1 MTEHMMNDF
10 RDVERSLCLVKSDVG
25 LRVLDPSGIS
35 CANAVLCFGYVDH
48 TAGLTFEVLA
58 LALCVGSDYTIL
70 PEYDKVALKLRA
82 DSIHPADVVPIQNDA
97 LMLRYSERIQN
108 LDLYYE
114 DRASVACRAFRELDS
129 YRHPQFPDDIR
140 VTFMDSNHRT
150 EQMWVRA
157 EAFVRE
163 DDGLLIF
170 GGVLLNE
177 PVHNPSLHCG
187 DNVIF
192 GTTLTSSG
200 RVCLGIVPR

>member
-1 MTEHMMNDF
+1 MIENMMNDF
-10 RDVERSLCLVKSDVG
+10 RDVERSLCLVKSDAG
-25 LRVLDPSGIS
+25 LRVLDPSRIS
-35 CANAVLCFGYVDH
+35 GANAVLCFGYVDH
-48 TAGLTFEVLA
+48 TAGLTFEALT
-58 LALCVGSDYTIL
+58 LALCVGSDYTVL
-70 PEYDKVALKLRA
+70 PEQDKAALKLRA
-82 DSIHPADVVPIQNDA
+82 DSVQPADVFPIQNDA
-97 LMLRYSERIQN
+97 LLLRYSDRIQN
-108 LDLYYE
+108 LELYYE
-114 DRASVACRAFRELDS
+114 DKAAVACRAFRELDS

-140 VTFMDSNHRT
+140 VTFMASDHRA

-177 PVHNPSLHCG
+177 PTRNPTLHCG

-200 RVCLGIVPR
+200 RICLGNVPK

>member
-1 MTEHMMNDF
+1 MMNDF
-10 RDVERSLCLVKSDVG
+10 RDVERSLCLVKSEVG
-25 LRVLDPSGIS
+25 LRVFDPAEASG
-35 CANAVLCFGYVDH
+35 ANAVLCYGYVDH

-70 PEYDKVALKLRA
+70 PEQDKVALKLRA
-82 DSIHPADVVPIQNDA
+82 GSVQPTDVVPIQNDA
-97 LMLRYSERIQN
+97 LMLRYSDRIQN

-114 DRASVACRAFRELDS
+114 DSTVVACRAFRELDS

-140 VTFMDSNHRT
+140 VTFMGSDHRA

-157 EAFVRE
+157 EAFIRE

-170 GGVLLNE
+170 GGTLLNE
-177 PVHNPSLHCG
+177 PVHNPTLHCG

-200 RVCLGIVPR
+200 RICLGNVPR

>member
-1 MTEHMMNDF
+1 MMNDF

-25 LRVLDPSGIS
+25 LRVLDPAEASG
-35 CANAVLCFGYVDH
+35 ANAVLCFGYVDH
-48 TAGLTFEVLA
+48 TAGLTFEALT
-58 LALCVGSDYTIL
+58 LALCVGSDYTVL
-70 PEYDKVALKLRA
+70 PEQDKVALKLRA
-82 DSIHPADVVPIQNDA
+82 GSVQPTDVVPIQNDA
-97 LMLRYSERIQN
+97 LMLRYSDRIQN

-114 DRASVACRAFRELDS
+114 DSTVVACRTFRELDS

-140 VTFMDSNHRT
+140 VTFMDSDHRA
-150 EQMWVRA
+150 EQMWVRS

-177 PVHNPSLHCG
+177 PIHNTALHRG

-200 RVCLGIVPR
+200 RVCLGNVPK

>member
-1 MTEHMMNDF
+1 MNDF
-10 RDVERSLCLVKSDVG
+10 RDVERSLCLVKSEVG
-25 LRVLDPSGIS
+25 LRVFDPAEASG
-35 CANAVLCFGYVDH
+35 ANAVLCYGYVDH

-70 PEYDKVALKLRA
+70 PEQDKAALKLRA
-82 DSIHPADVVPIQNDA
+82 DSVHPADVVPIQNDA
-97 LMLRYSERIQN
+97 LMLRYSDRIQN

-114 DRASVACRAFRELDS
+114 DSTVVSCRAFRELDS

-140 VTFMDSNHRT
+140 ITFMDSDHRA

-177 PVHNPSLHCG
+177 PVHTPSLHCG

-200 RVCLGIVPR
+200 RICLGNVPE